1 MTVDHHAV
9 SERSYGCS
17 FGCGNPYDYIFIS
30 VAGGETLFL
39 CLPDFVR
46 LASDIVATVTTPDP
60 DQVAQ
65 WLKAISPLDQAPHRG
80 KGART
85 RGHNAPAEVDD
96 PELFD
101 AFDAVITSDE
111 LGDEFR

>member
-1 MTVDHHAV
+1 MTGQHAKP
-9 SERSYGCS
+9 ERSYGCS

-39 CLPDFVR
+39 CLPDMVR
-46 LASDIVATVTTPDP
+46 LASDIVGAVTEPDP

-65 WLKAISPLDQAPHRG
+65 WLKTISPLDQAPQRG
-80 KGART
+80 KGAKA
-85 RGHNAPAEVDD
+85 RGHNAPAETLD

-101 AFDAVITSDE
+101 AFDAVLTEDE